1 MKMIFHL
8 PFEPDKT
15 RLSASQIR
23 PYKMINAF
31 KNVGYEVVLVIG
43 SAKTRE
49 GQIKCIK
56 KRILNG
62 EKFDF
67 LYSESSTMPT
77 MLTEP
82 HHLPTFPFLD
92 FGFFYFI
99 RKSKIPIGLFYRDI
113 HWKFKHYNVS
123 YIKKTVSSFFYRI
136 DLFLYRKLVDV
147 IFLPSIEMK
156 EYISEL
162 SSSKILSLPPGSE
175 KPNFDTGVQKNKDE
189 LKILYVGGLGELYN
203 LELFLITLT
212 KMNNINIQFTICT
225 RKTDYEL
232 VKDLYDQYL
241 EFENINLVHA
251 GGEELKTLYGSHDLC
266 CLFVKP
272 SQYWEFAMP
281 VKLFEYISFEKP
293 ILAVNNTAVG
303 NYVKEKNIGWAIDYD
318 TNQLKKFLKKIIKK
332 EFDYSDLSNNLAKDA
347 QANTWESRAN
357 YVANS
362 LKNF

>member
-1 MKMIFHL
+1 MIFHL

-31 KNVGYEVVLVIG
+31 QNVGYEVALVIG
-43 SAKTRE
+43 SAKTRKD
-49 GQIKCIK
+49 QIKHIK

-77 MLTEP
+77 MLTES
-82 HHLPTFPFLD
+82 HHLPTYPFLD
-92 FGFFYFI
+92 FGFFYFL
-99 RKSKIPIGLFYRDI
+99 KKNKIPIGLFYRDI

-123 YIKKTVSSFFYRI
+123 FFKKSVSTLFYKL
-136 DLFLYRKLVDV
+136 DLFLYKKLVDV

-156 EYISEL
+156 EYILEL
-162 SSSKILSLPPGSE
+162 NSLKILSLPPGSE
-175 KPNFDTGVQKNKDE
+175 KPNFEIGVPKKKND
-189 LKILYVGGLGELYN
+189 LKILYVGGLGDLYN

-212 KMNNINIQFTICT
+212 KLKNKNIQFTICT

-232 VKDLYDQYL
+232 VKEMYDQYL

-251 GGEELKTLYGSHDLC
+251 GGEELKNLYRTSDMC

-281 VKLFEYISFEKP
+281 VKLFEYIAFEKP
-293 ILAVNNTAVG
+293 IIAVKNTSVG

-318 TNQLKKFLKKIIKK
+318 ADQLSVFFKKIIHN
-332 EFDYSDLSNNLAKDA
+332 ELDYNILTDNLAKDA

-357 YVANS
+357 YVANC
-362 LKNF
+362 LKNFK